1 MRYVSTRDTS
11 KTFEFKEVFIKGLAD
26 DGGLFIPETLVKFS
40 ENEIKD
46 FKKLS
51 YSDLAKKIVY
61 PFIGNF
67 MSESEMSKIID
78 KSYSTFRKDNVV
90 DFIKIGDKKILELF
104 HGPTLAFKD
113 VAMQLLGRFLNA
125 ASEKL
130 GKKIVILGATSGDTG
145 SAAIAACQNFENL
158 HSFIFFPDGK
168 ISEVQRKQMTTWNKD
183 NVEAVSI
190 TGNFDDCQDFVKK
203 MFADTS
209 ENKDMLFASINSI
222 NWTRI
227 LAQTVYF
234 FYLSSRIDKKEIN
247 VSIPSGNF
255 GHAYAGWYAKKM
267 GLNLNKI
274 NIATNRNNVLD
285 IFFKNNIYRKLNTM
299 ESLAPSMD
307 ISSASNFERLV
318 FDSMEGNG
326 IETQKLMKQFKKEG
340 FSIAN
345 KLYKDLC
352 NVFESHSV
360 ADEEILEEIEF
371 LYEMTGDIF
380 DPHTA
385 IGIKNIR
392 EGSAENYVCFATAH
406 PSKFIDTI
414 KKVIPNFSDTP
425 KRLQKFLDS
434 EEKYET
440 MNYNFSDLKEFI
452 FNKI

>member
-1 MRYVSTRDTS
+1 MKYVSTRGEAKEAS
-11 KTFEFKEVFIKGLAD
+11 FENILASGTAS
-26 DGGLFIPETLVKFS
+26 DGGLFVPSVIPRFERAVIDDMK
-40 ENEIKD
+40 N
-46 FKKLS
+46 LS
-51 YSDLAKKIVY
+51 YTEIAEIVIK
-61 PFIGNF
+61 PFIGDF
-67 MSESEMSKIID
+67 LQKDELQKIILD
-78 KSYSTFRKDNVV
+78 AYKNFETNDVVQIKDYEFGHV
-90 DFIKIGDKKILELF
+90 LELF

-125 ASEKL
+125 VSEKL

-183 NVEAVSI
+183 NVEAVSV

-209 ENKDMLFASINSI
+209 ENKDILFASINSI

-234 FYLSSRIDKKEIN
+234 FYLSSRIDKEEIN

-285 IFFKNNIYRKLNTM
+285 IFFKNNIYRKLNTK

-326 IETQKLMKQFKKEG
+326 IETQKLMKQFKKDG
-340 FSIAN
+340 FSIDN

-360 ADEEILEEIEF
+360 ADEEILEEIEL

-392 EGSAENYVCFATAH
+392 EGSTENYVCFATAH

-452 FNKI
+452 LNKI